1 MPSAITPLEEF
12 PLLTPEH
19 ILAFQFSSWYPRF
32 STHSIKSTIIRP
44 LSEEFRE
51 YLDSEGVFIPEGAED
66 LLVVSLH
73 KLWIT
78 VLSRK
83 CQVLMIDIDLLKARY
98 PIMKIAMTMTMRT
111 SREGRNMLSQN

>member
-1 MPSAITPLEEF
+1 MPSAITPLDEF

-32 STHSIKSTIIRP
+32 SSHSIKSTIIRP

-51 YLDSEGVFIPEGAED
+51 YLDSEGVSIPEGAED

-73 KLWIT
+73 KLWII
-78 VLSRK
+78 VLSRNER
-83 CQVLMIDIDLLKARY
+83 VLILGVDLLKAHY
-98 PIMKIAMTMTMRT
+98 LIMRTVMTTTMRT